1 MKRIILASTNE
12 KDIVADFFCGSGTT
26 LAVAEKLGRRWI
38 GYDSNGHSIHMSRK
52 RILSIKNSN
61 DMINWK
67 NMYNKDSHSF
77 KILCFEK
84 NDKRTSIPNVFLH
97 ENIQNKNEFQ
107 IKESPD
113 FEVKIHKNN
122 NNFSVELFNYLIPFK
137 NVISEKVKENIKS
150 FSDWIDY
157 WAIDFDAQNDSFRNL
172 WVSYRTPKSRT
183 LSLISDLYHYSE
195 PGTYKISV
203 KTIDIFGIETLKSY
217 IINVM

>member
-1 MKRIILASTNE
+1 MKRIILASTHE

-26 LAVAEKLGRRWI
+26 LAVAEKLGRHWI
-38 GYDSNGHSIHMSRK
+38 GCDSNGHAINMSKK

-67 NMYNKDSHSF
+67 NIYNKDSHSF
-77 KILCFEK
+77 KILCFEN
-84 NDKRTSIPNVFLH
+84 NDKKTSIPNVFLH
-97 ENIQNKNEFQ
+97 ENIQNKNKFQ

-122 NNFSVELFNYLIPFK
+122 NNISIELLNYLIPFK

-172 WVSYRTPKSRT
+172 WFSYRTPKSRT
-183 LSLISDLYHYSE
+183 LSLKSDLYHYNES
-195 PGTYKISV
+195 GTYIISV
-203 KTIDIFGIETLKSY
+203 KTIDIFGIETVKSY
-217 IINVM
+217 IINVI